1 MRCFSL
7 HLPDA
12 FIRSLNR
19 RQYKDVSHYLR
30 SCARLVDAGIDW
42 DVVSQKSTD
51 LAINGYSVTCPGEI
65 FKV

>member
-19 RQYKDVSHYLR
+19 RQYKKVNHYLR

-42 DVVSQKSTD
+42 DVVPQKLTD
-51 LAINGYSVTCPGEI
+51 LVINDYNVTYPGEI
-65 FKV
+65 LKV